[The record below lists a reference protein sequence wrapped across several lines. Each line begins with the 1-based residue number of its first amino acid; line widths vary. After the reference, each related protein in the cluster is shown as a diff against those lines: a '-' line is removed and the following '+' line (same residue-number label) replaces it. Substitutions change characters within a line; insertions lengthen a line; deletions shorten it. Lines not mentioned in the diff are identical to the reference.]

1 MRWGELMWRM
11 RDRMGSDRIGYGMG
25 GDSSVISHP
34 SSVISHQSSVI
45 SHQSSVINRLHGM
58 GWEGRDGMGW
68 DQMGFQA
75 VIWYGFVC
83 LPQLAC
89 PIPSYLI
96 PSPPTSITTTTTTT
110 TMGIHVG

>member
-1 MRWGELMWRM
+1 MVSHE
-11 RDRMGSDRIGYGMG
+11 
-25 GDSSVISHP
+25 SSFISHE
-34 SSVISHQSSVI
+34 SSVISHQ
-45 SHQSSVINRLHGM
+45 LTA
-58 GWEGRDGMGW
+58 WDGMGGEGW
-68 DQMGFQA
+68 DGMGSDGVQA

>member
-1 MRWGELMWRM
+1 
-11 RDRMGSDRIGYGMG
+11 
-25 GDSSVISHP
+25 
-34 SSVISHQSSVI
+34 
-45 SHQSSVINRLHGM
+45 
-58 GWEGRDGMGW
+58 MGW